1 LVLVGGREVG
11 DAPAEELARRWPR
24 YVIRLPRFSTEQIP
38 AVVAA
43 AHVVVAPQRDTH
55 AARAQFPMKLTDAM
69 AMAKPI
75 ITTRV
80 GDIPEVLDG
89 AAFVVPPSSPEAI
102 AAALRDA
109 FERPDHAR
117 RLGEEARRRCV
128 ERYSVEALGKTLAGV
143 LAGATAR
150 SPR

>member
-1 LVLVGGREVG
+1 LVLVGGREAG
-11 DAPAEELARRWPR
+11 DDHAEELARRWPR
-24 YVIRLPRFSTEQIP
+24 WVVRLPRFASAQMP
-38 AVVAA
+38 GVVAA

-75 ITTRV
+75 ITTSV

-102 AAALRDA
+102 AAALREA

-117 RLGEEARRRCV
+117 RLGAEARRRCV
-128 ERYSVEALGKTLAGV
+128 ERYSVDAIGNTLAG
-143 LAGATAR
+143 LLSSLTAR